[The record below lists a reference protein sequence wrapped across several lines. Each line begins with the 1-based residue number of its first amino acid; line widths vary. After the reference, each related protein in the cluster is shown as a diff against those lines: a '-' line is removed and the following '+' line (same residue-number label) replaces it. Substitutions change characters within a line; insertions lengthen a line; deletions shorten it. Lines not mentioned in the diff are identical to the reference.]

1 MVSHNFELERCLP
14 KEETNRTHLSIE
26 EYKKV
31 TNYDK
36 TKEILKD
43 ITLEL
48 PEVPSIEDFNRVV
61 FKRNEKIQKEIIE
74 PKDKLI
80 EKLYSENKRLHGEIE
95 RQVNV
100 IDEAEKYQ
108 KERDKILEDN
118 ENLHNKV
125 YQMEHNYKVKSNS
138 LDFRY
143 NNRKE
148 EIEKEFEKKAF
159 NLEYEYKH
167 KMHKLEKENTR
178 LHKIIKTFEETVKK
192 FIKWICNKFE
202 LPSEDEIVRNFEKE
216 TGNSLNAEK
225 QFAKKERV
233 KEFEKEL

>member
-1 MVSHNFELERCLP
+1 
-14 KEETNRTHLSIE
+14 
-26 EYKKV
+26 
-31 TNYDK
+31 
-36 TKEILKD
+36 
-43 ITLEL
+43 
-48 PEVPSIEDFNRVV
+48 
-61 FKRNEKIQKEIIE
+61 
-74 PKDKLI
+74 
-80 EKLYSENKRLHGEIE
+80 
-95 RQVNV
+95 
-100 IDEAEKYQ
+100 
-108 KERDKILEDN
+108 
-118 ENLHNKV
+118 
-125 YQMEHNYKVKSNS
+125 MEHNYKVKSNS

>member
-1 MVSHNFELERCLP
+1 MELIAD
-14 KEETNRTHLSIE
+14 KIA
-26 EYKKV
+26 KKIHG
-31 TNYDK
+31 K
-36 TKEILKD
+36 T
-43 ITLEL
+43 
-48 PEVPSIEDFNRVV
+48 
-61 FKRNEKIQKEIIE
+61 
-74 PKDKLI
+74 
-80 EKLYSENKRLHGEIE
+80 
-95 RQVNV
+95 
-100 IDEAEKYQ
+100 
-108 KERDKILEDN
+108 ILEDISLRLSGGN
-118 ENLHNKV
+118 IYGFAGRNGSGKTMLFRALSGLMTVDSGTIMWEGKELHKDFSVIPNLGIVLENAGLYPDLTGMENLTYLANLTK
-125 YQMEHNYKVKSNS
+125 KIG
-138 LDFRY
+138 
-143 NNRKE
+143 KE